1 MNRIL
6 LTGCSGFLGRYV
18 GTRLADTYDVLGT
31 YLTAD
36 VSSLDFETVKVDLLN
51 PPFPRLLEYDPDA
64 LVHCAALTDV
74 DECERN
80 PGRAVRLN
88 VDATEHVASLAAETG
103 ARLLYVSTDSV
114 FDGSRGWWAET
125 DSPDPVNVYGE
136 TKLDGER
143 TAARLNDD
151 TVVARTNFFGWN
163 GAGRG
168 SLAEWMIETLASG
181 DRLPGFEDAFF
192 TPLFAGDLATSLEA
206 LLVRDDTGVVH
217 LGSRDRMSKYEF
229 AREVAEVF
237 ELDSSSVAPVEM
249 SSVDLDAPRGNDLSL
264 DTARAETVLGRRMP
278 DIRTGL
284 ERMRRERQ

>member
-18 GTRLADTYDVLGT
+18 GAHLADTYDVLGT

-36 VSSLDFETVKVDLLN
+36 VSRLDFETVQVDLRN
-51 PPFPRLLEYDPDA
+51 PPFPRLVEYDPDA
-64 LVHCAALTDV
+64 IVHCAALTDV
-74 DECERN
+74 DECERS
-80 PGRAVRLN
+80 PDRATQLN
-88 VDATEHVASLAAETG
+88 VDATEHVASVAAETG

-114 FDGSRGWWAET
+114 FDGSRGWWSET

-143 TAARLNDD
+143 AATRLNDD
-151 TVVARTNFFGWN
+151 TVVVRTNFFGWN
-163 GAGRG
+163 GSGRG

-181 DRLPGFEDAFF
+181 DRVPGFEDAFF
-192 TPLFAGDLATSLEA
+192 TPLFAGDLATAVEA
-206 LLVRDDTGVVH
+206 LLGVDDTGVVH

-237 ELDSSSVAPVEM
+237 ELDSSLVSPVEM
-249 SSVDLDAPRGNDLSL
+249 STADLDAPRGNDLSL
-264 DTARAETVLGRRMP
+264 DTERAETVLGRRMP
-278 DIRTGL
+278 DVRTGL
-284 ERMRRERQ
+284 ERMKRERR